1 VVLPAAF
8 LTVGDL
14 TSIVG
19 GLAAAMAIG
28 AFIGQAWASFLPMTE
43 IERRR
48 FIAVGG
54 LAGLMMM
61 SGLFLFPFN
70 GW

>member
-1 VVLPAAF
+1 VLPVASI
-8 LTVGDL
+8 TGDL

-43 IERRR
+43 VERRR

-54 LAGLMMM
+54 LAGLMAM
-61 SGLFLFPFN
+61 SGLFLLSYAR
-70 GW
+70 W